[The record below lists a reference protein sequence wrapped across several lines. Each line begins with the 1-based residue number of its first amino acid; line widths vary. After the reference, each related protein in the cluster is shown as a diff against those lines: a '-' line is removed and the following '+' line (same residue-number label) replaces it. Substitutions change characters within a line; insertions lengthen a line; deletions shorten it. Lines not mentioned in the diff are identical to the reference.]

1 MDICRTDI
9 PRLTALPGE
18 RTVACHLFAEKV

>member
-9 PRLTALPGE
+9 PPSVTLPGE
-18 RTVACHLFAEKV
+18 RTVICHLFSENV